1 MPRNRSAVNV
11 NLPPRLVRLIEAARA
26 AKPATEG
33 RETGAVANALED
45 FGVLGAWVIPFHG
58 VFVPNDSDVCTAVDK
73 VARAHLGLDHARRE
87 LRRSL
92 KVVESFEQRD
102 AIESAL
108 NQVRSAYDEAYFY
121 AGLAFG
127 ITLADR
133 S

>member
-26 AKPATEG
+26 ARPAAEDY
-33 RETGAVANALED
+33 ETGAVANALEE

-58 VFVPNDSDVCTAVDK
+58 VFVPNDSDVCAAVDTI
-73 VARAHLGLDHARRE
+73 ARAHLGLDHARRE

-92 KVVESFEQRD
+92 KVVEPFEQRD